1 MNKQILL
8 VGFGGFIGSV
18 ARYLLSGAT
27 TKWFTNS
34 FPAGTFIVNVTGCLL
49 IGIIYGVASRFGWMT
64 QEWKLFLATG
74 ICGGF
79 TTFSSFAYEGFRL
92 IETSEYWTFAS
103 YTLLSLIFCLLAVFF
118 GISLSKL

>member
-8 VGFGGFIGSV
+8 VGFGGFVGSV
-18 ARYLLSGAT
+18 ARYLLSGT
-27 TKWFTNS
+27 ITKWFPNS
-34 FPAGTFIVNVTGCLL
+34 FPVGTFIVNITGCLM

-79 TTFSSFAYEGFRL
+79 TTFSAFAYEGFRL
-92 IETSEYWTFAS
+92 IETSEYWIFAS
-103 YTLLSLIFCLLAVFF
+103 YTLLSLIFCVLAVFF

>member
-18 ARYLLSGAT
+18 ARYLFSGAIA
-27 TKWFTNS
+27 KWFPAS
-34 FPAGTFIVNVTGCLL
+34 FPIGTFIVNVAGCLL

-79 TTFSSFAYEGFRL
+79 TTFSAFAYENFKL
-92 IETSEYWTFAS
+92 IETSEYWTFAL
-103 YTLLSLIFCLLAVFF
+103 YTFLSLVFCLLAVFV
-118 GISLSKL
+118 GLMLSKL